1 MHRFTPDTPS
11 KADIKLIR
19 SLGQKKFRE
28 EHGLFVVEGVK
39 MVEEALQQKRF
50 EVAAVYYTEVIGQEA
65 MSRMTLLSSP
75 SPALAVLRKE
85 AAGGFDI
92 TALISD
98 MQNRSVAAIPA
109 PDTTGEVA
117 GKYAAD
123 GSRVLMIALDSI
135 RDPGNM
141 GTIMRIA
148 DWFGVQHIFAS
159 PDCVDIYNPKT
170 VQASMGAIFRK
181 PVHYV
186 DLQQTVRELTAAGVA
201 VYATTLEGGRNIYSE
216 TLRRDH
222 TLVIMGSEN
231 NGVSPELLSIVP
243 DRLFIPPYPIDSLGS
258 TSESLN
264 VAIATSIICYEFRK

>member
-1 MHRFTPDTPS
+1 MHRFTPDIPS

-19 SLGQKKFRE
+19 SLSQKKFRE

-39 MVEEALQQKRF
+39 MVEEAMQQDRF

-75 SPALAVLRKE
+75 SPALAVLRKKDCNE
-85 AAGGFDI
+85 FDI
-92 TALISD
+92 NSD
-98 MQNRSVAAIPA
+98 LQCFPDKYSDSSINTSV
-109 PDTTGEVA
+109 D
-117 GKYAAD
+117 
-123 GSRVLMIALDSI
+123 SRILMLALDSV

-181 PVHYV
+181 PVHFM

-201 VYATTLEGGRNIYSE
+201 VYATTLEGGRNIYTEKLS
-216 TLRRDH
+216 RDSS
-222 TLVIMGSEN
+222 LIIMGSEN
-231 NGVSPELLSIVP
+231 NGVSPKLLSLVP
-243 DRLFIPPYPIDSLGS
+243 DRLFIPPYPANSLGS